1 MRIALIPGSFKPY
14 HAGHDALIRKA
25 ASENDRVIVF
35 YSTADRARP
44 GELAVSGENSSRI
57 MNEYVSHSLPGNVS
71 LVASKVPVRSVFEL
85 LTEVDNISNDSYAIY
100 SDSEDIARYRTISKY
115 APNLANSRRIDL
127 KEMARGED
135 SPNISGTSMRNF
147 IMSGDVNAFR
157 AGLPLLLRPKAEE
170 IFDLLGGVHKRP
182 LDFGEKPM
190 TRQQYMNNPLKIEA
204 YKKVTTKES
213 SLRLQEKSSRK
224 NKIREKQI
232 SKNRQL
238 LEEFANS
245 DALLLED
252 YSGYDSWS
260 TSPNLLVKTF
270 VAPFANVVN
279 ASKAA
284 GLDIMNVTAIPLRAL
299 VAKIGG
305 SDTAFKD
312 AMAGYKRSEAR
323 INKMWEPVKKFN
335 NEALSGD
342 AQLLAFGFAPHE
354 YVTATLVK
362 TFKEVIAGRAGDA
375 ESGLIG
381 AIAAAGFLPDAW
393 EKSWRDFSENAE
405 EKDEL
410 RSDEESRAREL
421 QRTESKNELNKLVPK
436 LLASL
441 TALGIYDSLKDKTRE
456 NLAAIKN
463 NEKYHNIS
471 YQDVEDIRELIAE
484 SEDADSSEMDKE
496 DRKKLELIRRNRR
509 KLNLILDK
517 IERSRGEYSRQMRA
531 TGFRYNPGS
540 KEKVKE
546 AAAALRQ
553 LSAGSREFLRSSF
566 SSLRECVAEYSKTAI
581 YASAL
586 FSSKN
591 LDEMQRSLSRHG
603 VSIQDD
609 IADLQTAL
617 EKSIEDQGKEVNKD
631 EVFKIAQQTIKAGL
645 AKTIARRQELVA
657 QQINQIDDTL
667 KTDASTRKI
676 LESNEA
682 TKALLSALSDTNNTM
697 DDVAAQMR
705 DGKVKD
711 ATAKVIKALLA
722 QIDGYLKSS
731 TN

>member
-14 HAGHDALIRKA
+14 HAGHDTLIRKA

-85 LTEVDNISNDSYAIY
+85 LTEVDSISNDSYAIY

-115 APNLANSRRIDL
+115 APNLANSGRIDL
-127 KEMARGED
+127 KDMARGED

-157 AGLPLLLRPKAEE
+157 AGLPPLLRPKAEE
-170 IFDLLGGVHKRP
+170 IFDLLGGVSRRP
-182 LDFGEKPM
+182 LGFGEKSM
-190 TRQQYMNNPLKIEA
+190 THQQNMNDPLKIET
-204 YKKVTTKES
+204 YKKATTKNS
-213 SLRLQEKSSRK
+213 SQRLQEKSSRK
-224 NKIREKQI
+224 NKIHKRQI

-238 LEEFANS
+238 LEEFSNS
-245 DALLLED
+245 DALLLE

-284 GLDIMNVTAIPLRAL
+284 GLDIMNVTSIPLRAL

-335 NEALSGD
+335 SEALSGD
-342 AQLLAFGFAPHE
+342 AQLLAFGYAPVA
-354 YVTATLVK
+354 YVRVALAK
-362 TFKEVIAGRAGDA
+362 TFKEVIAGKAGDA

-393 EKSWRDFSENAE
+393 EKSWRDFSENTE

-421 QRTESKNELNKLVPK
+421 QRTESKKELNKLVPK

-441 TALGIYDSLKDKTRE
+441 TALGIYDSLKDKTKV
-456 NLAAIKN
+456 NLTAIKN

-484 SEDADSSEMDKE
+484 SEDADPSEMDKE

-540 KEKVKE
+540 KEKSRE
-546 AAAALRQ
+546 AAAALKQ

-566 SSLRECVAEYSKTAI
+566 RSLRECVAEYSKTAI

-586 FSSKN
+586 FSSKS

-617 EKSIEDQGKEVNKD
+617 EKSIEEQGKAVDKD
-631 EVFKIAQQTIKAGL
+631 KVFKIAQQTIKAGL
-645 AKTIARRQELVA
+645 AKTIARRQALVA
-657 QQINQIDDTL
+657 QQINQIDNTL
-667 KTDASTRKI
+667 KTDAGTRKI

-682 TKALLSALSDTNNTM
+682 TKALLSTLSDTNDIM

-705 DGKVKD
+705 DGRVKD
-711 ATAKVIKALLA
+711 STAKEIKALLA